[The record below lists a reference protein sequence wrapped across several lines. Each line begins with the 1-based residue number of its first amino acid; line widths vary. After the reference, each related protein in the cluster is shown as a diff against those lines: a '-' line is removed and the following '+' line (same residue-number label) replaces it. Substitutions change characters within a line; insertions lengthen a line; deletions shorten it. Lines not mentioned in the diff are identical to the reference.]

1 MGRLGEIEGRKQQP
15 ESSRQKAVDK
25 KRTRLR
31 ARVPVFKKNFGK
43 GIHYGVEV
51 RNTDTIS
58 RYDSIPRRF
67 GTPAGV
73 NSLYR
78 KVWCLIP
85 PWRD

>member
-15 ESSRQKAVDK
+15 ESSSQKAVDK

-31 ARVPVFKKNFGK
+31 AEVPVCKKNFGK
-43 GIHYGVEV
+43 GIHYAVQA
-51 RNTDTIS
+51 RNTDTI
-58 RYDSIPRRF
+58 RRF
-67 GTPAGV
+67 ETSAGV
-73 NSLYR
+73 HSLYR